1 MSLNSLIDEVF
12 EEKKELM
19 QELDE
24 EEVREDILNLSHTM
38 DGDTRNLSKEE
49 MKNRI
54 EKVVASEAM
63 GHLLDDL
70 SDEEKEVVKES
81 LENDFVIGWGG
92 YGMKINNLEGEDKDI
107 TVNIEVQTI
116 SEAEDILW
124 SLINDVKENDEIE
137 TDVMADMLKSYA
149 KKLD

>member
-1 MSLNSLIDEVF
+1 MMWSSFMSLNSLIDEVF

-81 LENDFVIGWGG
+81 LENDFVIG
-92 YGMKINNLEGEDKDI
+92 
-107 TVNIEVQTI
+107 
-116 SEAEDILW
+116 
-124 SLINDVKENDEIE
+124 
-137 TDVMADMLKSYA
+137 
-149 KKLD
+149 

>member
-1 MSLNSLIDEVF
+1 
-12 EEKKELM
+12 
-19 QELDE
+19 
-24 EEVREDILNLSHTM
+24 
-38 DGDTRNLSKEE
+38 
-49 MKNRI
+49 
-54 EKVVASEAM
+54 
-63 GHLLDDL
+63 
-70 SDEEKEVVKES
+70 
-81 LENDFVIGWGG
+81 
-92 YGMKINNLEGEDKDI
+92 MKINNLEGEDKDI